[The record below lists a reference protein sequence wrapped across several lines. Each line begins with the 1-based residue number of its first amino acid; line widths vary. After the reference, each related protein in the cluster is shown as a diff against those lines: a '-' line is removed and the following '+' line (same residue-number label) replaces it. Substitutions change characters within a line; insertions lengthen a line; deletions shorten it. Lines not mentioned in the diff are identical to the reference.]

1 MTSLRVDGNAGLV
14 GQLPLSL
21 AALPLQEFAYNDTD
35 LCIPSDQAFGEWLAD
50 ISSHEGT
57 GTHCSP
63 LSDREVI
70 EILFDAT
77 GGADWVNA
85 SNWLTGGPLS
95 EWHGVTTDS
104 NGQVTG
110 LNLYRNNLSGEIPPE
125 ISDLD
130 QLRNLDLASNQLT
143 GPIPPRLGN
152 LSNLSTLAIS
162 YNQLTGPIPS
172 ELGNLSNLSTLRI
185 VSNHLTGP
193 IPPELGDLS
202 GLTHLELLGNRL
214 TGPIPSEL
222 GNLSNLSV
230 LYLGWD
236 GLTGPIPPELG
247 NLTNLS
253 FLYIGGSDL
262 TGPIPSELGNLS
274 DLSWLYLAG
283 NDFTGPIP
291 PELGGLAGLASLHL
305 DRNQLGGSIP
315 PELGNLVQLELLS
328 LRENQL
334 TGSLPPEL
342 GDMAALTNLHLGHNA
357 GLSGALPSGLTALTA
372 LDELLMT
379 GTALC
384 APTDADFQEWLSD
397 VQLVRVRPC
406 GAGTVSSAYLTQ
418 AVQSTAFPVPLVAG
432 RDALLRVF
440 VTASSATSEGIPKV
454 RATFYQS
461 GAVTHSVDIP
471 GSTTPIPTALADT
484 EGSLARSANVTIPG
498 SVIQSGLEFVIE
510 VDPDGT
516 LDPALG
522 VTHRIPETGRAAVQ
536 VEAVPVLDV
545 TFVPFLRAQDADSSI
560 VEIAR
565 AMAADPDTDEML
577 GDTRAMLPVHALDVT
592 AHEPVLTEVVLLR
605 WTVRGQS

>member
-1 MTSLRVDGNAGLV
+1 M
-14 GQLPLSL
+14 
-21 AALPLQEFAYNDTD
+21 
-35 LCIPSDQAFGEWLAD
+35 
-50 ISSHEGT
+50 
-57 GTHCSP
+57 
-63 LSDREVI
+63 
-70 EILFDAT
+70 
-77 GGADWVNA
+77 
-85 SNWLTGGPLS
+85 
-95 EWHGVTTDS
+95 
-104 NGQVTG
+104 
-110 LNLYRNNLSGEIPPE
+110 
-125 ISDLD
+125 
-130 QLRNLDLASNQLT
+130 
-143 GPIPPRLGN
+143 
-152 LSNLSTLAIS
+152 
-162 YNQLTGPIPS
+162 
-172 ELGNLSNLSTLRI
+172 
-185 VSNHLTGP
+185 
-193 IPPELGDLS
+193 
-202 GLTHLELLGNRL
+202 
-214 TGPIPSEL
+214 
-222 GNLSNLSV
+222 
-230 LYLGWD
+230 
-236 GLTGPIPPELG
+236 
-247 NLTNLS
+247 
-253 FLYIGGSDL
+253 
-262 TGPIPSELGNLS
+262 
-274 DLSWLYLAG
+274 
-283 NDFTGPIP
+283 
-291 PELGGLAGLASLHL
+291 
-305 DRNQLGGSIP
+305 
-315 PELGNLVQLELLS
+315 
-328 LRENQL
+328 
-334 TGSLPPEL
+334 
-342 GDMAALTNLHLGHNA
+342 
-357 GLSGALPSGLTALTA
+357 SGALPSGLTALTA

-592 AHEPVLTEVVLLR
+592 AHEPVLTSTTNVSALIGETRLAQRLEGGSGYYMGIMPERVVGGESGVASLGGQVGFSVAVPFVIAHELGHNLSLR
-605 WTVRGQS
+605 HAPCGGAGGPDRAIPQENGSALPRQAQRSIRLDHPHPLRPAQRFNPRRKKSESGGTTPAAAARWWRPMFGT